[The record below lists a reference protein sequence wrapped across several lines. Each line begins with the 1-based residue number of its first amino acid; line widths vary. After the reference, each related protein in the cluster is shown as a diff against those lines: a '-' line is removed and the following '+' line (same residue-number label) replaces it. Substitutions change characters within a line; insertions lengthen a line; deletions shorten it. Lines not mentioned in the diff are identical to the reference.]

1 MISKMGE
8 VMSLTI
14 VMYHYVRRIKESQF
28 PKIKG
33 LEFEGFKRQ
42 LDYLEKHYNL
52 IKASQMIE
60 YLRGGVR
67 LPTNACLLSF
77 DDGYKDNY
85 SEAFPILCEYD
96 IPASIFLTTHFINT
110 GRMWYD
116 EIEKS
121 ISNTNVNTISFNGND
136 YSLDTKKQKN
146 MFLNNRK

>member
-1 MISKMGE
+1 MGE

-14 VMYHYVRRIKESQF
+14 VMYHYVREIKESQF

-77 DDGYKDNY
+77 DDGSY
-85 SEAFPILCEYD
+85 
-96 IPASIFLTTHFINT
+96 
-110 GRMWYD
+110 
-116 EIEKS
+116 
-121 ISNTNVNTISFNGND
+121 
-136 YSLDTKKQKN
+136 
-146 MFLNNRK
+146 NRIWCLMS